1 MVKTKKP
8 TGRAASIPGGLASG
22 ALVNILITL
31 MLTSVIAKMV
41 QSGLLSQ
48 DQIGYGIMF
57 LLFFS
62 SVAGA
67 MTAQSRVKHRRMLVS
82 LLSGLIYIV
91 ILLSVTAL
99 FFGGQYA
106 GFGVTVLLIMGGAGT
121 VAILSG
127 SRGGRPHK
135 KSIRGLH

>member
-31 MLTSVIAKMV
+31 MLTAVIAKMV

-106 GFGVTVLLIMGGAGT
+106 GFGVTVLLIMGGTGT

-135 KSIRGLH
+135 KSIRGLR

>member
-1 MVKTKKP
+1 MVKTKKT
-8 TGRAASIPGGLASG
+8 TGRAASIPAGLASG

-31 MLTSVIAKMV
+31 MLTAVIAKMV

-106 GFGVTVLLIMGGAGT
+106 GFGVTVLLIMGGTGT

-135 KSIRGLH
+135 KSIRGLR